1 MVETLVYIRVG
12 VGEPIYFVCFK
23 VINMDIFIVFSK
35 LQNMEINRKVQGIII
50 TLISYMICQRL
61 NFVFQCITMQNVVD

>member
-35 LQNMEINRKVQGIII
+35 PENMEINRKVQGKKI
-50 TLISYMICQRL
+50 TLIYL
-61 NFVFQCITMQNVVD
+61 T

>member
-1 MVETLVYIRVG
+1 MGVVETLVYIRVG

-35 LQNMEINRKVQGIII
+35 PENMEINRKVQGKKI
-50 TLISYMICQRL
+50 TLIYL
-61 NFVFQCITMQNVVD
+61 P